1 MEVSRIA
8 ATTDPNILKARLGEI
23 DRAMAQLASE
33 RLFVDKCFQRLLS
46 RNAQTLTAIPV
57 RPLFPN
63 EVLARTGFEDSN
75 PHNNQE
81 LQP

>member
-33 RLFVDKCFQRLLS
+33 RLFVDKCFQRLLA
-46 RNAQTLTAIPV
+46 RNAQTLTAVPL
-57 RPLFPN
+57 RPD

-75 PHNNQE
+75 PMNNRE
-81 LQP
+81 NANV